1 MTLTQK
7 TLVAAALLLAG
18 ASGSA
23 LADSAGVIGPGSFP
37 QREGQALYATICQG
51 CHMPDGK
58 GATGAGAYPALAAN
72 RNLEGSGY
80 PLYLVLY
87 GQKAMPGFGGFLDDA
102 QVAEIVNYIRTNFGN
117 EYKDQLTAE
126 DVKSARQTG
135 YQYFTLD

>member
-1 MTLTQK
+1 
-7 TLVAAALLLAG
+7 
-18 ASGSA
+18 
-23 LADSAGVIGPGSFP
+23 
-37 QREGQALYATICQG
+37 
-51 CHMPDGK
+51 MPDGK

-87 GQKAMPGFGGFLDDA
+87 GQKAMPGFGGFLDNA

-135 YQYFTLD
+135 YQCFTLD